1 MLNILAESMIHL
13 EEFVLEGK
21 IVVVRIDYR
30 IRIVYLKCVRSMSD
44 KGGCLGFKRTP
55 NHKML

>member
-21 IVVVRIDYR
+21 IIVVYVDIDYG
-30 IRIVYLKCVRSMSD
+30 IL
-44 KGGCLGFKRTP
+44 
-55 NHKML
+55 